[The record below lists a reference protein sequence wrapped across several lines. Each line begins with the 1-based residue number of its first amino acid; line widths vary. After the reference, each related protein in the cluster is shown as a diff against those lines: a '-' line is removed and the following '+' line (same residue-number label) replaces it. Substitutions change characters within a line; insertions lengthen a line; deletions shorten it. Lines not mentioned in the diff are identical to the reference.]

1 MLALASTSQ
10 DAWPVPLEQF
20 GARLL
25 IRVCASSL
33 DSGLDVE
40 PFVEAG
46 K

>member
-20 GARLL
+20 GARP
-25 IRVCASSL
+25 L
-33 DSGLDVE
+33 DSGLDFE